1 MTIRTRRAD
10 RSGRPPLPS
19 PGRPPVAGGGAER
32 RRVWAAI
39 AASMAR
45 EDAAGEAGVSQ
56 PVGTRWF
63 RQAGGLPPAMCGLAA
78 RPRSGRSLSCA
89 ARAELALLRGQGDSM
104 QEVARRL
111 GRAASTIFRE
121 WRRNA
126 ATRSG
131 GLDYRAPT
139 AQWHAERAARRPTQA
154 KRAHNAEMA
163 GVCGG
168 PTGWRRRRSQRCS
181 CARPGRVLERPSAW
195 TAAGSAGG
203 TRMEPGADR
212 PAPVGRLPGRGDHAH
227 QS

>member
-104 QEVARRL
+104 QEVARR
-111 GRAASTIFRE
+111 
-121 WRRNA
+121 
-126 ATRSG
+126 
-131 GLDYRAPT
+131 
-139 AQWHAERAARRPTQA
+139 PTQA

-227 QS
+227 QP